1 MSDRALSAD
10 EQALAAATKRAIQS
24 AGGLDIACR
33 ETGLS
38 DTQLSRCCSPNPR
51 DSLTI
56 RDVATI
62 EGLNHGRD
70 GHPHILHTLARIIGG
85 HVVVQI
91 PELLGDGAGLVQST
105 LDIATELGGLS
116 RSISD
121 AMLES
126 SAAGEEVTAG
136 EASVALEHL
145 NKLDQASARLR
156 MRLKHI
162 AEGGQ
167 QRE

>member
-1 MSDRALSAD
+1 MVDRALSSD

-38 DTQLSRCCSPNPR
+38 DSQLSRCCSPNHR

-70 GHPHILHTLARIIGG
+70 GHPHILHALARIIGG
-85 HVVVQI
+85 HIVVQI
-91 PELLGDGAGLVQST
+91 PEDIGGGAGLVQST
-105 LDIATELGGLS
+105 LEIAKELGGLS
-116 RSISD
+116 SSISD
-121 AMLES
+121 AMHES
-126 SAAGEEVTAG
+126 SAAGEEVTSG
-136 EASVALEHL
+136 EAQLALEHL
-145 NKLDQASARLR
+145 DALDRASARLR
-156 MRLKHI
+156 RRLNDI

-167 QRE
+167 STE

>member
-1 MSDRALSAD
+1 MTDRALSTD
-10 EQALAAATKRAIQS
+10 EQTLAAATKKAILS
-24 AGGLDIACR
+24 VGGLDIASR

-38 DTQLSRCCSPNPR
+38 DTQLSRCCSPNHR
-51 DSLTI
+51 DSITI

-70 GHPHILHTLARIIGG
+70 GHPHILHALARIIGG
-85 HVVVQI
+85 HVVVQV
-91 PELLGDGAGLVQST
+91 PEMIGGGAGLVQST

-121 AMLES
+121 AMHES

-145 NKLDQASARLR
+145 DKLDQASARLR